1 MMDIKNTLR
10 LSYNREMFIEKE
22 HLHRNDPQL
31 AGTLFIP
38 IKLASLYYLPN
49 DTLKCTVNGGARQTE

>member
-1 MMDIKNTLR
+1 MMDIKNALR
-10 LSYNREMFIEKE
+10 PSYNREMFIEKE
-22 HLHRNDPQL
+22 HLHRNGAQL

-38 IKLASLYYLPN
+38 IKLVNLYYLPN